1 MIRRQKLF
9 TFESKVTAMVIAI
22 ILASTAFTAVLIAMI
37 SGAILREQAVR
48 SCQERLHTISRRF
61 DITLNRI
68 QSQASLLTFY
78 KATTHRQTGSQETS
92 TPYEAFL
99 RDAAFSSYL
108 AEYLATQPAVGSIAY
123 YDGDNL
129 SISKDTY
136 GTGGGT
142 GFLVPQE
149 VRESFLNS
157 DAASLWYVR
166 EGTSGQEE
174 NYLFF
179 CMKKSYSFSGSPIG
193 MFTIMVSPK
202 EIRDIYRGST
212 AEGELFLTADG
223 TGAVCACS
231 EERLVGSGLA
241 ALFSLSGKP
250 RSGDIVALE
259 GRDYLYSSMRYPE
272 ADMELILLT
281 PRAAIYRQAFY
292 LFQAVVLLGLLFV
305 ALAIWRSRHYMQRL
319 LRPLGEITASIR
331 RMAAGTYDVR
341 VPVCTEDELGVLA
354 GELNAMADNTQQLLL
369 RIREESEQRH
379 RFELSYL
386 QVQMQPHF
394 LYNTLET
401 VCGMIQSGESEES
414 IELINQISG
423 FYRAVLNG
431 GQEVVPLSHEMEI
444 TRSYLRIMQT
454 RYAGAFQFTLSM
466 DESACACP
474 LPKLILQPFVE
485 NSVVHGFIGFHTEE
499 ELRLHVS
506 VRRDP
511 DGISIRIRDNGAGMP
526 PETAARLNGDRP
538 CPADSFGISG
548 ARKRLRL
555 YFGQAA
561 QVVVHSAPGAGTRI
575 DIRIPDRLAGPV
587 QPEQGE

>member
-1 MIRRQKLF
+1 
-9 TFESKVTAMVIAI
+9 
-22 ILASTAFTAVLIAMI
+22 
-37 SGAILREQAVR
+37 
-48 SCQERLHTISRRF
+48 
-61 DITLNRI
+61 
-68 QSQASLLTFY
+68 
-78 KATTHRQTGSQETS
+78 
-92 TPYEAFL
+92 
-99 RDAAFSSYL
+99 
-108 AEYLATQPAVGSIAY
+108 
-123 YDGDNL
+123 
-129 SISKDTY
+129 
-136 GTGGGT
+136 
-142 GFLVPQE
+142 
-149 VRESFLNS
+149 
-157 DAASLWYVR
+157 
-166 EGTSGQEE
+166 
-174 NYLFF
+174 
-179 CMKKSYSFSGSPIG
+179 
-193 MFTIMVSPK
+193 
-202 EIRDIYRGST
+202 
-212 AEGELFLTADG
+212 
-223 TGAVCACS
+223 
-231 EERLVGSGLA
+231 
-241 ALFSLSGKP
+241 
-250 RSGDIVALE
+250 
-259 GRDYLYSSMRYPE
+259 
-272 ADMELILLT
+272 
-281 PRAAIYRQAFY
+281 
-292 LFQAVVLLGLLFV
+292 
-305 ALAIWRSRHYMQRL
+305 MQRL

-511 DGISIRIRDNGAGMP
+511 DGISIRIRDN
-526 PETAARLNGDRP
+526 L
-538 CPADSFGISG
+538 SLI
-548 ARKRLRL
+548 
-555 YFGQAA
+555 
-561 QVVVHSAPGAGTRI
+561 HI
-575 DIRIPDRLAGPV
+575 
-587 QPEQGE
+587 